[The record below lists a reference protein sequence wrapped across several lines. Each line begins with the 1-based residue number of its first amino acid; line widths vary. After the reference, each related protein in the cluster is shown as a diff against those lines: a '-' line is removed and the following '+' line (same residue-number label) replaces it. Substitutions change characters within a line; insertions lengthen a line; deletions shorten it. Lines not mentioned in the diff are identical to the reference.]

1 MMEAQELR
9 LKACP
14 FCGGEAELYRGS
26 QNHDGHMVE
35 YVLVRCTNCK
45 AGTRRTE
52 YPAAEPVH
60 PNEDA
65 KAARVWNRRIRQTWD

>member
-1 MMEAQELR
+1 MEAQEPI
-9 LKACP
+9 LKPCP

-65 KAARVWNRRIRQTWD
+65 KAARLWNRRIRQTWD